1 MVSADP
7 GEELDMHT
15 TTSTTTAASQLAGRA
30 LLSVIFIVAGI
41 NKIGAWAGTQG
52 YMESMGVPGALLPLV
67 IALEIG
73 GGLAILA
80 GWQTRFAAVLLAG
93 FCLVSAA
100 IFHANFGDQ
109 MQSIMFM
116 KNLAI
121 AGGLLTLFASGAG
134 AWSVDALCRNG
145 TRRLHHA

>member
-1 MVSADP
+1 
-7 GEELDMHT
+7 MHT

>member
-1 MVSADP
+1 MNTA
-7 GEELDMHT
+7 T
-15 TTSTTTAASQLAGRA
+15 TTTAAATQLAGRA
-30 LLSVIFIVAGI
+30 LLSVIFIMAGI
-41 NKIGAWAGTQG
+41 SKIGAYAGTQG

-73 GGLAILA
+73 GGLAVLL
-80 GWQTRFAAVLLAG
+80 GWQTRLAAFLLAG

-134 AWSVDALCRNG
+134 AWSLDALCRNG
-145 TRRLHHA
+145 TCRRLHHA